1 MRIFIIFF
9 GLFLHINA
17 SAQLCIEGDCKDKNG
32 IMINSDG
39 SKYTGSF
46 VNGKPHG
53 QGVLEYRNGD
63 KYEGSFAE
71 GLSHGYGAYFWSNGD
86 VYEGEFSKG
95 MKHGNGRIKYSEG
108 EEYSG
113 QFANDLPHGNG
124 SCQIRSLGR
133 IDTFSVGLAD
143 KREYK
148 KVSCSWLEGKLI
160 E

>member
-17 SAQLCIEGDCKDKNG
+17 SAQLCIEGDCEDKNG
-32 IMINSDG
+32 IMINADG

-46 VNGKPHG
+46 VNGEPHG